1 MYHVGRVLRII
12 GNSDDRAGNA
22 DNSIQVHLEMWDENQ
37 VIVLLHPALNSTIKE
52 KDVVLV
58 HYTQPEPVVVRVF
71 KAKEGKELWEIFSDY
86 FSQRKALANKQLFR
100 DNPAGR
106 MIG

>member
-1 MYHVGRVLRII
+1 MYHIGRVLKII
-12 GNSDDRAGNA
+12 GNSDDRSGNA
-22 DNSIQVHLEMWDENQ
+22 DNSIQAHLEMWDENQ
-37 VIVLLHPALNSTIKE
+37 VIILVHPALNAVIKE

-71 KAKEGKELWEIFSDY
+71 KPKDGKELWEIFSDY
-86 FSQRKALANKQLFR
+86 FNQRKTAASKQLFR